1 MLKQLSFDEDEVVD
15 FGDLVETANQQWRAG
30 AEERARVLRLSL
42 SAIDERMTKLT
53 DAFLDGHVDAD
64 TFQKRKAALLK
75 DHCEVSERLNS
86 MAKEAAIPETILK
99 FFELAKTPYLG
110 YETANRSEQR
120 DIVSTAMSNLVVHR
134 KNLEVTLKFPYRE
147 VLKWRETESCGQHRS
162 KFRTSLTKLLDIL
175 LGTA

>member
-1 MLKQLSFDEDEVVD
+1 M
-15 FGDLVETANQQWRAG
+15 
-30 AEERARVLRLSL
+30 
-42 SAIDERMTKLT
+42 
-53 DAFLDGHVDAD
+53 
-64 TFQKRKAALLK
+64 
-75 DHCEVSERLNS
+75 SERLNS